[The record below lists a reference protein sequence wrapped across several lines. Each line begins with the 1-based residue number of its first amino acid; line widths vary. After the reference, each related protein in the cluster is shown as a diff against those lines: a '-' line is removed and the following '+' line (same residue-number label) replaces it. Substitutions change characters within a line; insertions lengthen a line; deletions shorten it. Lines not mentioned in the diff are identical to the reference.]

1 MQFAPDYKWE
11 ENTVNIRPIC
21 VRGVQRAAL
30 TRAILVALCSAA
42 SAAFAQATPD
52 ADPAPPAAASAA
64 TGAAAA
70 PAEGSENPQNLEGIT
85 VTGYAASV
93 QKAIEIK
100 RDAVGQVDA
109 VFAEDI
115 GKFPDQNLAE
125 SLQRIPGVSIVR
137 EGGEGRQISVRGL
150 SPDFVRVRIDGMEA
164 LATTGSNDNSGGNNR
179 GRSFDFNVFA
189 SELFNQIVVHKTD
202 QADIGEGSLGAT
214 VDFYTPHPFDFN
226 KFVFASNV
234 EGGYN
239 EYAKKDNYK
248 VSYLVGTVFA
258 GGSMGIMTSFAYSHR
273 NIVEE
278 GSGTVRW
285 DNGPS
290 SGGFDKTSPFAD
302 ANLATTFIPRIPR
315 YQVYTY
321 QKDRLGLT
329 GSYQW
334 QVTDKTLLTVDGL
347 YADYSGTRSESDLE
361 AISFSRTGASG
372 KPQTIVKDGY
382 IDPNGN
388 LLYGVFDK
396 VDMRVESRNDELETQ
411 FNQVTAKLDQQF
423 TPNFKMTL
431 FAGHSRSDFAN
442 PIQTT
447 ITLDH
452 PNANNYSYDFRGND
466 RLPVINYGFDVTD
479 PNQWQFANGLSEIRL
494 RPNTTDNLFSTQRLD
509 LAYDFNDNIKLSGG
523 LDYKAYKFTTTES
536 RRTSETTV
544 PNLPAGVSIGD
555 ITQVVSY
562 GSNLGAPGGTPTS
575 WVIPDLDAFTRL
587 FNIYCNC
594 GAFAVSPLS
603 TSANAN
609 NRFVKEDD
617 TGGYVQ
623 LDFNALV
630 FGMPLRGNVGDRY
643 VKTGQESFGLAVVN
657 GALKPV
663 TVDRPDYSNNLP
675 SMNLALSLSDELIL
689 RYGMAKTM
697 ARPGLGNLTPGVTVS
712 VAGSSRTVTSGNPL
726 LDPFKSNNAD
736 LALEWYFGERSLL
749 AGALFYKDIS
759 SFVQQLRYTQA
770 YKDSGLP
777 PELLNGTG
785 ASPDDDFNFSVP
797 LNAPGGTL
805 KGFEINYQQGFTFLP
820 GFFKDFGTQINYTY
834 SKSDVQYLNTAGVV
848 VQTAPLVGL
857 SKNSYNA
864 TLYYDNSIFEARISL
879 AHRDGYLTTVPGR
892 NNNDVEGTKGT
903 DNVDLSASWN
913 VQPWLTLTFAAVN
926 ITNEAND
933 QWISSTGDRS
943 VVYTKTGREYY
954 AGVRF
959 KF

>member
-1 MQFAPDYKWE
+1 MLPVSWGVSLTAFFREETIVTTCSRNADRPFRRVLSGAILIALYGLAPAALAQSGPAAPDAE
-11 ENTVNIRPIC
+11 
-21 VRGVQRAAL
+21 
-30 TRAILVALCSAA
+30 SA
-42 SAAFAQATPD
+42 S
-52 ADPAPPAAASAA
+52 
-64 TGAAAA
+64 AAA
-70 PAEGSENPQNLEGIT
+70 PADAENPQNLEGIS

-100 RDAVGQVDA
+100 RETTGQVD
-109 VFAEDI
+109 VVLAEDI

-214 VDFYTPHPFDFN
+214 VDFYVPRPFDFN
-226 KFVFASNV
+226 RFVFAANV

-239 EYAKKDNYK
+239 EYADKGNYK
-248 VSYLVGTVFA
+248 VSYLFGTPFA
-258 GGSMGIMTSFAYSHR
+258 GGSMGIVASFAYSHR

-302 ANLATTFIPRIPR
+302 ANLASTFIPRIPR

-321 QKDRLGLT
+321 EKDRLGMT

-334 QVTDKTLLTVDGL
+334 QITDKTLLTVDGL

-382 IDPNGN
+382 IDPATGN
-388 LLYGVFDK
+388 LMYGVFDK

-411 FNQVTAKLDQQF
+411 FNQVSAKLDQQF
-423 TPNFKMTL
+423 TPDFKMTL

-452 PNANNYSYDFRGND
+452 PNANGYSYDFRGND
-466 RLPVINYGFDVTD
+466 RLPAINYGFDVAD
-479 PNQWQFANGLSEIRL
+479 PNQWQFGTGLSEIRL
-494 RPNTTDNLFSTQRLD
+494 RPNTTANLFTTQRLD
-509 LAYDFNDNIKLSGG
+509 LNYDFNDNIKLSGG
-523 LDYKAYKFTTTES
+523 LDYKAYKFNTTEA
-536 RRTSETTV
+536 RRLSETTV

-555 ITQVVSY
+555 ITRVVSY
-562 GSNLGAPGGTPTS
+562 GSDLGAPGGTPTS
-575 WVIPDLDAFTRL
+575 WVIPDLDAFARV

-594 GAFAVSPLS
+594 GTFAVSPLA

-609 NRFVKEDD
+609 NRYVKEDD
-617 TGGYVQ
+617 TGAYVQ
-623 LDFNALV
+623 LDFNAIV

-643 VKTGQESFGLAVVN
+643 VRTGQESFGYAVVN
-657 GALKPV
+657 GGLKAV
-663 TVDRPDYSNNLP
+663 TVDRPDYGNNLP
-675 SMNLALSLSDELIL
+675 SLNLALSLTDELIL

-697 ARPGLGNLTPGVTVS
+697 ARPSLGNLTPGVTVS

-749 AGALFYKDIS
+749 AGALFYKDIN
-759 SFVQQLRYTQA
+759 SFVQQLRYTQPF
-770 YKDSGLP
+770 KDSGLP
-777 PELLNGTG
+777 ADLLNGTG
-785 ASPDDDFNFSVP
+785 ASPDDDFSFSVP

-805 KGFEINYQQGFTFLP
+805 KGAEINYQQGFTFLP
-820 GFFKDFGTQINYTY
+820 GFWKDFGAQLNYTY
-834 SKSDVQYLNTAGVV
+834 SKSDVKYLNTAGVV

-864 TLYYDNSIFEARISL
+864 TLYYDNTIFEARISL

-903 DNVDLSASWN
+903 TNVDFSASWN
-913 VQPWLTLTFAAVN
+913 VEPWLALTFSAIN
-926 ITNEAND
+926 LTNEAND

-954 AGVRF
+954 AGVRL